1 MPRYNVEIDGR
12 EYDIVLEYRSERFFA
27 TVNGA
32 AFEVQHHPLGE
43 SHALLFIGHESF
55 EVDIHSTTGNGER
68 MIFMKGIDIPATI
81 EDYAVAQMRKAAG
94 ISHHH
99 ATDNAVKTP
108 MPGLVIGIRV
118 APGDRV
124 AKGTPLVVI
133 EAMKMENIIKAR
145 TDGIIKSIAVK
156 PGQSVEKSD
165 ILLEFE

>member
-12 EYDIVLEYRSERFFA
+12 EYDILLEYRSERFYA
-27 TVNGA
+27 TVNGTS
-32 AFEVQHHPLGE
+32 FEVQHQPLGE
-43 SHALLFIGHESF
+43 SRALLFIGHESL
-55 EVDIHSTTGNGER
+55 EVDVHSATGNGER
-68 MIFMKGIDIPATI
+68 TIFMKGIELPATI

-99 ATDNAVKTP
+99 AADNVLKAP
-108 MPGLVIGIRV
+108 MPGLVITLRV

-145 TDGIIKSIAVK
+145 ADGIVKSIAVK

-165 ILLEFE
+165 ILMEFE